1 MCISPNAT
9 AIFGRT
15 CTCSIQAA
23 WNNHIIGYRL
33 YIFHGNLMPPTIPK
47 IILVDKA
54 SPFLTSNRSQSYA
67 SLILHRFAILWIW
80 LSIVRLAYNELVQ
93 MRVLPAHDDLE
104 HLMQS
109 KERYLTRNHNT
120 SPDRRFNVR
129 KLNMQLIDNII
140 RGISH
145 RCNLLLLQ
153 LVPLI
158 HPIVPILNSLLGLL
172 IYLDALQLHQ
182 GNSKLTLFPPDQ
194 DKHIMFAFLV
204 GSHSHDLDF
213 LSRFQWRNRAANDA
227 AGRKRKLQG
236 VVEIVIPAHHLLF
249 RTIRIHNDLHVNA
262 LFTFFIFVEA
272 SHLFPPDIHKDQE
285 STKRFHLTLCY

>member
-1 MCISPNAT
+1 MCISTNAT

-23 WNNHIIGYRL
+23 WNNHIIGHRL
-33 YIFHGNLMPPTIPK
+33 YIFHCNLMPPTIPK

-67 SLILHRFAILWIW
+67 SLILHRIAILWIW

-109 KERYLTRNHNT
+109 QERYLTRNHNT

-129 KLNMQLIDNII
+129 KLNMKLIDSNI
-140 RGISH
+140 RGMSH

-158 HPIVPILNSLLGLL
+158 HPIVPIFNGLLGLL

-182 GNSKLTLFPPDQ
+182 GNRKLTLVPSDQ
-194 DKHIMFAFLV
+194 HKHLVHAFLV
-204 GSHSHDLDF
+204 GSYAHDLDF
-213 LSRFQWRNRAANDA
+213 FARF
-227 AGRKRKLQG
+227 
-236 VVEIVIPAHHLLF
+236 
-249 RTIRIHNDLHVNA
+249 
-262 LFTFFIFVEA
+262 
-272 SHLFPPDIHKDQE
+272 
-285 STKRFHLTLCY
+285 